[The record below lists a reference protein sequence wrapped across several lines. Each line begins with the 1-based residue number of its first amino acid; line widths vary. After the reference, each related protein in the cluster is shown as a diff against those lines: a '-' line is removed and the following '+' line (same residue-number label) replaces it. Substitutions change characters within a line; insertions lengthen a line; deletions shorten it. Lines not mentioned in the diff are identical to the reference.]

1 MAEHVV
7 FSTEANV
14 GIVTLNDT
22 ARGNV
27 LTRESMGQL
36 FRALKAVVRDRAVK
50 VIVIRSAGGT
60 FCLGMDLGSAGAAR
74 FGRAAKSS
82 IRLYVKILK
91 IIFSSPKPVMC
102 LVTGEVKA
110 GGVGLVSACDIV
122 IATPKAA
129 FQLSEVFWGLI
140 PANVI
145 PFICAVRLPPQKVKY
160 LILTGKEIGAEEA
173 KVLQLV
179 DEVFPEVSFEKEV
192 GQIIKNLFRA
202 NRIAMADA
210 KQCINAFFA
219 KKLDSMTKRTRQR
232 FVKRMRD
239 PEVVAAML
247 GLREGSAPS
256 WWEPYA
262 PADSVT
268 KGPTP

>member
-1 MAEHVV
+1 MEHVV
-7 FSTEANV
+7 FEIDANV
-14 GIVTLNDT
+14 GLITLNSGT
-22 ARGNV
+22 HGFA

-36 FRALKAVVRDRAVK
+36 FRALKAAVRDKAVK
-50 VIVIRSAGGT
+50 IIVIRSMGAS
-60 FCLGMDLGSAGAAR
+60 FCLGMDLGSAGTSR

-91 IIFSSPKPVMC
+91 IIFLSPKPVMC

-122 IATPKAA
+122 IATPRAA

-173 KVLQLV
+173 KALQLV
-179 DEVFPEVSFEKEV
+179 DEVFPEASFEKEV
-192 GQIIKNLFRA
+192 GKSLKTSSGRTALPWPTRNSASMLFLRGNL
-202 NRIAMADA
+202 
-210 KQCINAFFA
+210 
-219 KKLDSMTKRTRQR
+219 
-232 FVKRMRD
+232 
-239 PEVVAAML
+239 
-247 GLREGSAPS
+247 
-256 WWEPYA
+256 
-262 PADSVT
+262 
-268 KGPTP
+268 TP